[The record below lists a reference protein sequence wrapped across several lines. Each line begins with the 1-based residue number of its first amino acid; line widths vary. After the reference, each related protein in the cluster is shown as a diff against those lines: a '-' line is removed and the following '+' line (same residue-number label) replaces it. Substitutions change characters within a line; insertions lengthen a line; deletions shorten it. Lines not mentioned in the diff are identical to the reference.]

1 MGNEHVRYGA
11 AAALGIAC
19 AGTGN
24 VDALQILTDLAKDK
38 VDYVRQSALISLA
51 MLLMQHNDT
60 EQGDVKEVREKL
72 LQGTCCDKR
81 EPTMSQMGAVL
92 GCGLI
97 DAAGRNVTISLF
109 NAHNNCKRQ
118 SAIIG
123 MAIFWQYWYWYPLIP
138 FITLCFEPTMIMAL
152 NRELQM
158 VKINVESREKNKNR
172 FHYVENLKEEKQ
184 DKRKKAIKVELSIA
198 AKTKQR
204 KQQKEKEKEKEEE
217 KEDEDVEMKGAS
229 TEKEESGKMEVDGD
243 GDDDGTESKK
253 DDDGKKEESK
263 YNVLENPSRV
273 TPNQVKYVQWVDT
286 RYKPL
291 TARFQGFVMVQDT
304 KPDLETELVE
314 QKEIAS
320 GGVYGDEPDP
330 PEPFLFLRD

>member
-1 MGNEHVRYGA
+1 
-11 AAALGIAC
+11 
-19 AGTGN
+19 
-24 VDALQILTDLAKDK
+24 
-38 VDYVRQSALISLA
+38 
-51 MLLMQHNDT
+51 
-60 EQGDVKEVREKL
+60 
-72 LQGTCCDKR
+72 
-81 EPTMSQMGAVL
+81 MSQMGAVL

-158 VKINVESREKNKNR
+158 VKLSVESREKNKAR
-172 FHYVENLKEEKQ
+172 FDYVENLKEEKQ

-204 KQQKEKEKEKEEE
+204 KQQKEKEKEKE
-217 KEDEDVEMKGAS
+217 DGNGDDDDDDMEMK
-229 TEKEESGKMEVDGD
+229 EEVISSNTKMEVDD
-243 GDDDGTESKK
+243 DENDKGDDEENENGKENK
-253 DDDGKKEESK
+253 DDDGKSADKKEESK

-291 TARFQGFVMVQDT
+291 TARFRGFVMVQDT

>member
-1 MGNEHVRYGA
+1 
-11 AAALGIAC
+11 
-19 AGTGN
+19 
-24 VDALQILTDLAKDK
+24 
-38 VDYVRQSALISLA
+38 
-51 MLLMQHNDT
+51 
-60 EQGDVKEVREKL
+60 
-72 LQGTCCDKR
+72 
-81 EPTMSQMGAVL
+81 
-92 GCGLI
+92 
-97 DAAGRNVTISLF
+97 
-109 NAHNNCKRQ
+109 
-118 SAIIG
+118 
-123 MAIFWQYWYWYPLIP
+123 
-138 FITLCFEPTMIMAL
+138 MAL

-158 VKINVESREKNKNR
+158 VKLSVESREKNKAR
-172 FHYVENLKEEKQ
+172 FDYVENLKEEKK

-217 KEDEDVEMKGAS
+217 KDDDDVEMKGATAS
-229 TEKEESGKMEVDGD
+229 TEKKEAGKEESSSKMEVDEDGD
-243 GDDDGTESKK
+243 GGDATESEKKKKKKKGDDD
-253 DDDGKKEESK
+253 DKKEGSK

-314 QKEIAS
+314 QKEIAL

>member
-1 MGNEHVRYGA
+1 MG
-11 AAALGIAC
+11 
-19 AGTGN
+19 
-24 VDALQILTDLAKDK
+24 
-38 VDYVRQSALISLA
+38 
-51 MLLMQHNDT
+51 
-60 EQGDVKEVREKL
+60 
-72 LQGTCCDKR
+72 
-81 EPTMSQMGAVL
+81 
-92 GCGLI
+92 
-97 DAAGRNVTISLF
+97 
-109 NAHNNCKRQ
+109 NCKRQ

-158 VKINVESREKNKNR
+158 VRLSVESREKNKAK
-172 FHYVENLKEEKQ
+172 FDYVENLKEEKK

-204 KQQKEKEKEKEEE
+204 KQQKEKETAERKEDKEEDGDVEMGGSKEE
-217 KEDEDVEMKGAS
+217 KES
-229 TEKEESGKMEVDGD
+229 EESGKGGDQDKSNEMEVDGED
-243 GDDDGTESKK
+243 E
-253 DDDGKKEESK
+253 DGKEAEERKESK
-263 YNVLENPSRV
+263 YNVLDNPSRV

-291 TARFQGFVMVQDT
+291 TARFLGFVMVEDT